1 MSLAVPIHIW
11 HSHVWFF
18 TSSSFFC
25 RSQRSTENRL
35 EFNHDMVHEHAH
47 GCVCLSV
54 AVILP
59 AGLAIGFARCACR
72 VRVKIGMKF
81 RKFVKDKCTY
91 THRKRTQLYAHM
103 QVKNASLL
111 SGFGLCVDSRDWGIK
126 YVEPGTVADRLGTG
140 AYSRISF
147 KFSSRT
153 LSLSALSLFLPSALC
168 LALFPLLISLSC
180 PLVLSPNCRLVR
192 WLFRS
197 LFLSLPLSLSLSPT
211 LSLPLF
217 APRLCCIKQV

>member
-1 MSLAVPIHIW
+1 MFGFSPHLLSSAGR
-11 HSHVWFF
+11 SAARK
-18 TSSSFFC
+18 TASSSTMIWC
-25 RSQRSTENRL
+25 MSTRTAV
-35 EFNHDMVHEHAH
+35 FA
-47 GCVCLSV
+47 CVCGCNLTCWT
-54 AVILP
+54 
-59 AGLAIGFARCACR
+59 GHGFARCACR

-81 RKFVKDKCTY
+81 RKFVKDKCAY

-140 AYSRISF
+140 ANSRISF

-197 LFLSLPLSLSLSPT
+197 LFLSLSLSLSLSPT

>member
-1 MSLAVPIHIW
+1 
-11 HSHVWFF
+11 
-18 TSSSFFC
+18 
-25 RSQRSTENRL
+25 
-35 EFNHDMVHEHAH
+35 
-47 GCVCLSV
+47 
-54 AVILP
+54 
-59 AGLAIGFARCACR
+59 
-72 VRVKIGMKF
+72 MKF
-81 RKFVKDKCTY
+81 RKFVKDKCAY

-168 LALFPLLISLSC
+168 LALFPLLISLCC

-197 LFLSLPLSLSLSPT
+197 LFLSLPLSLPLAHSLPPSLCSTSLLHQTGMIAGSVIVKFNGEPVARRSIT
-211 LSLPLF
+211 SFLREMGSADELSL
-217 APRLCCIKQV
+217 AGISAWN